1 MTEEFG
7 VLLRKYRDA
16 RKLSG
21 KQLIKELRN
30 AEYERY
36 GVSDIS
42 KWEHGRIPPEAI
54 VEELE
59 EILSTPKG
67 LLLRAAGYHSAGE
80 YRRTLAGEELQEV
93 ESEKELSRR
102 QMEHIRTLQ
111 LLARSAIES
120 WPKFLNNSYVT
131 TAVYY
136 NNYNNE
142 LWYNFMENLN
152 NVFQKLINDAYWPR
166 LADHL
171 GDESEKIKL
180 MANKI
185 NIECTR
191 IPREEMSLHSN
202 ELEAIV
208 NEASNLF
215 SAGLAVVAWFGDT
228 EEWEHRGLKP
238 ICPFCPIKKSQT
250 QT

>member
-21 KQLIKELRN
+21 KQLIKEFRN
-30 AEYERY
+30 ARYEHY

-42 KWEHGRIPPEAI
+42 KWEHGRIPPEAV

-67 LLLRAAGYHSAGE
+67 LLLKAAGYYSAGE
-80 YRRTLAGEELQEV
+80 YRRTLAGEELKQV
-93 ESEKELSRR
+93 DSEKELSLQ
-102 QMEHIRTLQ
+102 QMEHISMLQ
-111 LLARSAIES
+111 LLASSTIES
-120 WPKFLNNSYVT
+120 WPKFFNNSYIT
-131 TAVYY
+131 TVVSS

-152 NVFQKLINDAYWPR
+152 NVFQKLINDAYWPS
-166 LADHL
+166 LAEHL

-185 NIECTR
+185 NTECMR
-191 IPREEMSLHSN
+191 IPREEMSQHSN

-228 EEWEHRGLKP
+228 KEWERYGMKATCSL
-238 ICPFCPIKKSQT
+238 CPIKK
-250 QT
+250 